1 MEFNEFTNQYKLNKT
16 LRFELRPQGRTL
28 ELIRQN
34 AIISSDEGLAEAY
47 QKVKKIIDEYHRYY
61 IETQLANLQLQ
72 CEEQKDAK
80 GKGKFNSLAE
90 YYALRSDESDSGKKN
105 FKKVKELL
113 RKQVSDCLQKSA
125 VYKTIFK
132 KELIQVDLINF
143 VNGLDISE
151 EEKSKRKKLIELF
164 NNFTSYFVGF
174 HQNRENMYTFEE
186 KSTSIAYRL
195 INENLPKFIDNIS
208 VFDKISEVAELKDK
222 INQLTDD
229 FSSYLGG
236 VCVENVFKLE
246 YFNKVV
252 TQRQIEVYNAL
263 IGGRSEGDKKI
274 QGLNEYINLYN
285 QKHAEARLPRFKVL
299 YKQILSDREP
309 ISWLPEQ
316 FNRDG
321 DLLNA
326 VREYQ
331 EEMQLVAENIKVLL
345 GDIRKYDLEGVFVSN
360 DTQLTAISKALDENG
375 DWGRIQRN
383 FIEYYKSQNKKKK
396 NEGEEKYYERMKDLY
411 DANKSFS
418 LSEIFAVAGLNVEEY
433 FANMEVRDPSDETG
447 RKKINVFDVIS
458 CAYSDAESLFTSE
471 YPKEKHLISDEG
483 DIKLIKSLL
492 DAWKSLQHFVK
503 PLLGTGDEPAKDNA
517 FYGEFY
523 EYWDKLNELN
533 VLYNMVRNYLTR
545 KPYSDEKIKLN
556 FRSAQLLGGWDQN
569 KETDCL
575 SVLLMKDGKYYLGIM
590 NKRVKEDLD
599 YEENKGNNK
608 IFATKLSSAGDCY
621 QKVVY
626 KLLPGANKMLPKVF
640 FSESRISEFAPSAK
654 ILHIRKIGS
663 YKSGDTFNLDDCYAL
678 IDFYKKS
685 LNNHEDWSKFNF
697 EFPDTSEY
705 NNINEFFEDVERQG
719 YKVEFQPISK
729 KVIDDFVNEGKLYLF
744 EIYNKDFSEHSKGT
758 PNLHTIYWKML
769 FDERNLKNVVY
780 QLNGQ
785 AEVFFRKKSLDN
797 KFPTHPKGTPI
808 RNKNKQNPKKESV
821 FEYDLIKNKRYTEDK
836 FLFHVPITLNFKSG
850 KTGSLNLKVREYIK
864 EADDLHV
871 IGIDRGERN
880 LLYVVVID
888 KNGNICEQISLNQI
902 GNINY
907 HNLLDEREE
916 DRQKQRENWKTIE
929 GIKDLKQGYL
939 SQAVRII
946 ADLMV
951 KYKAIVVLENL
962 NLGFMRGRQKVE
974 KSVYQQFEKMLI
986 EKLNYLVDK
995 KADPTQPGGALK
1007 AYQLTNKFES
1017 FRELRGQCGFLFYIP
1032 AWNTSKIDPATGFV
1046 NMLNPRY
1053 ESVEKSKDYIGK
1065 FEAIRYNAEKDY
1077 FEFEIDY
1084 NKFTDRAEGTRL
1096 KWTLCSY
1103 GTRIENYIDSQSG
1116 KWASRTIVLT
1126 DEFKRVFKGLDIN
1139 GDLKK
1144 QILAQ
1149 SEKAFFEELYRALR
1163 LLVQLRNSEIQEH
1176 GESVKEPEDYIL
1188 SPVANSEGVFF
1199 DSRKADESMPKDA
1212 DANGAYN
1219 IARKGL
1225 MIVNQVKNEKD
1236 LANFKSDLTN
1246 KNWLNF
1252 AQEGK

>member
-1 MEFNEFTNQYKLNKT
+1 M
-16 LRFELRPQGRTL
+16 
-28 ELIRQN
+28 
-34 AIISSDEGLAEAY
+34 
-47 QKVKKIIDEYHRYY
+47 
-61 IETQLANLQLQ
+61 
-72 CEEQKDAK
+72 
-80 GKGKFNSLAE
+80 
-90 YYALRSDESDSGKKN
+90 
-105 FKKVKELL
+105 
-113 RKQVSDCLQKSA
+113 
-125 VYKTIFK
+125 
-132 KELIQVDLINF
+132 
-143 VNGLDISE
+143 
-151 EEKSKRKKLIELF
+151 
-164 NNFTSYFVGF
+164 
-174 HQNRENMYTFEE
+174 
-186 KSTSIAYRL
+186 
-195 INENLPKFIDNIS
+195 
-208 VFDKISEVAELKDK
+208 
-222 INQLTDD
+222 
-229 FSSYLGG
+229 
-236 VCVENVFKLE
+236 
-246 YFNKVV
+246 
-252 TQRQIEVYNAL
+252 
-263 IGGRSEGDKKI
+263 
-274 QGLNEYINLYN
+274 
-285 QKHAEARLPRFKVL
+285 
-299 YKQILSDREP
+299 
-309 ISWLPEQ
+309 
-316 FNRDG
+316 
-321 DLLNA
+321 
-326 VREYQ
+326 
-331 EEMQLVAENIKVLL
+331 
-345 GDIRKYDLEGVFVSN
+345 
-360 DTQLTAISKALDENG
+360 
-375 DWGRIQRN
+375 
-383 FIEYYKSQNKKKK
+383 
-396 NEGEEKYYERMKDLY
+396 
-411 DANKSFS
+411 
-418 LSEIFAVAGLNVEEY
+418 
-433 FANMEVRDPSDETG
+433 
-447 RKKINVFDVIS
+447 
-458 CAYSDAESLFTSE
+458 
-471 YPKEKHLISDEG
+471 
-483 DIKLIKSLL
+483 
-492 DAWKSLQHFVK
+492 
-503 PLLGTGDEPAKDNA
+503 
-517 FYGEFY
+517 
-523 EYWDKLNELN
+523 
-533 VLYNMVRNYLTR
+533 
-545 KPYSDEKIKLN
+545 
-556 FRSAQLLGGWDQN
+556 
-569 KETDCL
+569 
-575 SVLLMKDGKYYLGIM
+575 
-590 NKRVKEDLD
+590 
-599 YEENKGNNK
+599 
-608 IFATKLSSAGDCY
+608 
-621 QKVVY
+621 
-626 KLLPGANKMLPKVF
+626 
-640 FSESRISEFAPSAK
+640 
-654 ILHIRKIGS
+654 
-663 YKSGDTFNLDDCYAL
+663 
-678 IDFYKKS
+678 
-685 LNNHEDWSKFNF
+685 
-697 EFPDTSEY
+697 
-705 NNINEFFEDVERQG
+705 
-719 YKVEFQPISK
+719 
-729 KVIDDFVNEGKLYLF
+729 
-744 EIYNKDFSEHSKGT
+744 
-758 PNLHTIYWKML
+758 
-769 FDERNLKNVVY
+769 
-780 QLNGQ
+780 
-785 AEVFFRKKSLDN
+785 
-797 KFPTHPKGTPI
+797 
-808 RNKNKQNPKKESV
+808 
-821 FEYDLIKNKRYTEDK
+821 
-836 FLFHVPITLNFKSG
+836 
-850 KTGSLNLKVREYIK
+850 REYIK

-1032 AWNTSKIDPATGFV
+1032 AWNTSKIDPSTGFV